1 MVLPPLSDIKFT
13 NDWTDD
19 SKDYVISVM
28 HTGTQIELASTKPMF
43 DHRSIFEVHL
53 FIRKISEDEPEEVGD
68 IEKEVERIL
77 IENPTILLNTE
88 GVSLVHILDF
98 RKVEDQDSGNTR
110 WHYVFD
116 VEMIYRKFVV
126 S

>member
-1 MVLPPLSDIKFT
+1 MVLPALSDIKFT

-19 SKDYVISVM
+19 SKDYIISVTHM
-28 HTGTQIELASTKPMF
+28 GTQIELASTRPMF
-43 DHRSIFEVHL
+43 DHRSIFEVNL

-77 IENPTILLNTE
+77 VENPTILLNTE

-98 RKVEDQDSGNTR
+98 RKVEDEDSGSTR